1 MTPHKKIRLT
11 QQKFKQ
17 LTDELEELVTV
28 GRKLLADK
36 LADYRTDDQSEEN
49 AGYSDVLEEKRWME
63 ERIKTLEHM
72 LEDAEITHAHC
83 DLDNVSIGCSVT
95 ILRDGKKRTFTVVPS
110 LDSNPS
116 EGKISEESPMG
127 KALLGKKVGDKISV
141 NSPSSKCNCEI
152 LKIASGE

>member
-72 LEDAEITHAHC
+72 LRMPKLLMPIVILIT
-83 DLDNVSIGCSVT
+83 
-95 ILRDGKKRTFTVVPS
+95 
-110 LDSNPS
+110 
-116 EGKISEESPMG
+116 
-127 KALLGKKVGDKISV
+127 
-141 NSPSSKCNCEI
+141 
-152 LKIASGE
+152 